1 MEAFIMLMEVIYSS
15 KWTKGVINKILGT
28 VLAIVKQKGPVETK
42 IMELVERLKA
52 MPQGYDPTEDELR
65 ASLAGYHAASDA
77 LDKL

>member
-1 MEAFIMLMEVIYSS
+1 
-15 KWTKGVINKILGT
+15 
-28 VLAIVKQKGPVETK
+28 
-42 IMELVERLKA
+42 LVERLKA